1 MLHDDSSYYVLYTDK
16 ECKELHEP
24 EEDVKGDTH
33 LYAEIESYEDYE
45 GAEDEVWGVWE
56 YLSGNNISQNNT
68 MDLQFVSFSVVSW
81 QNYWKNLWL
90 FYNDDNKWEYSKWK
104 SRK

>member
-1 MLHDDSSYYVLYTDK
+1 MTVTAAPGTEQEKDYAITVPADNHVWIMLHDDNSYYIMYTDK

-45 GAEDEVWGVWE
+45 EAEDEV
-56 YLSGNNISQNNT
+56 
-68 MDLQFVSFSVVSW
+68 
-81 QNYWKNLWL
+81 
-90 FYNDDNKWEYSKWK
+90 
-104 SRK
+104 